1 MRRSRIATVLA
12 LTLCIFAGRRAIAQV
27 VSPPTPIYH
36 GVLGFLPA
44 KGKIDRAT
52 GTASLK
58 VQHARFLLS
67 PTSDGIF
74 PDREPILI
82 ALGPNNTFGIDAGML
97 KPSHKGKV
105 LTYRAPKSTTSGI
118 LSFRIWQI
126 AGPGAAGASR
136 GAYGLRFTLKGLN
149 VALLNVQDPL
159 CLPMAVIVGDD
170 DGFSGVVLTSPSFQS
185 KTLSVPRDCNAGG
198 NWPWLGR

>member
-1 MRRSRIATVLA
+1 MRRARIAIALSLVL
-12 LTLCIFAGRRAIAQV
+12 CVSGERRASAQV

-44 KGKIDRAT
+44 KGKIDRTT
-52 GTASLK
+52 GIASLK
-58 VQHARFLLS
+58 VHHARFLLS
-67 PTSDGIF
+67 PVSDGIF

-82 ALGPNNTFGIDAGML
+82 ALGGSNFGIDAGML
-97 KPSHKGKV
+97 KPSHKGKL
-105 LTYRAPKSTTSGI
+105 LTYRAPKGTTSGI
-118 LSFRIWQI
+118 ITFRIKQI
-126 AGPGAAGASR
+126 AGPGPAGASR
-136 GAYGLRFTLKGLN
+136 GAYALNFALKGLN

-170 DGFSGVVLTSPSFQS
+170 DGFSGVVVTSPSFQS
-185 KTLSVPRDCNAGG
+185 KTLSVPRDCDAGG

>member
-1 MRRSRIATVLA
+1 M
-12 LTLCIFAGRRAIAQV
+12 LCVSGGRRTIAQV

-52 GTASLK
+52 GIASLK
-58 VQHARFLLS
+58 VNHARFLLS
-67 PTSDGIF
+67 PLSDGLF
-74 PDREPILI
+74 PDQEPILI
-82 ALGPNNTFGIDAGML
+82 ALGPNNFGIDAGML
-97 KPSHKGKV
+97 KSSHNGKV
-105 LTYRAPKSTTSGI
+105 LTYRAPKNTTSGI

-136 GAYGLRFTLKGLN
+136 GAYGIRFTLKGLN

-185 KTLSVPRDCNAGG
+185 RTLSVPRDCDAGG

>member
-1 MRRSRIATVLA
+1 MLA
-12 LTLCIFAGRRAIAQV
+12 LALCVLGGRRAIAQV

-44 KGKIDRAT
+44 KGKIDRTT
-52 GTASLK
+52 GLASLK
-58 VQHARFLLS
+58 VNHARFLLS
-67 PTSDGIF
+67 PTSDGLF

-82 ALGPNNTFGIDAGML
+82 ALGPSNFGIDAGML
-97 KPSHKGKV
+97 KSSHKGKV
-105 LTYRAPKSTTSGI
+105 LTYRAPRGTTSGI
-118 LSFRIWQI
+118 LAFRIWQI
-126 AGPGAAGASR
+126 AGPGPAGASR

-170 DGFSGVVLTSPSFQS
+170 DGFSGVTLTRPSFQS
-185 KTLSVPRDCNAGG
+185 RHFSIPKDCDPTSGG
-198 NWPWLGR
+198 WPWLSGGC